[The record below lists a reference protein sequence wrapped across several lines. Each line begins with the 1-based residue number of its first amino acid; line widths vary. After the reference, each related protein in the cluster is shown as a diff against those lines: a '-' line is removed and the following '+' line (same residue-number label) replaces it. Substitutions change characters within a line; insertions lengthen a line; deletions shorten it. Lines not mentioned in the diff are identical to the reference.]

1 MCSCRLLTVMLV
13 LPLLL
18 LSSGI
23 PLPTD
28 RVYDGKDMSDVLLLD
43 SGKSKHEVL
52 FM

>member
-1 MCSCRLLTVMLV
+1 MYLTTLIYTAGVV
-13 LPLLL
+13 HT
-18 LSSGI
+18 GV

-43 SGKSKHEVL
+43 EGKSKHEVL